1 MTEMAEPADRGVKL
15 SERIARQL
23 THTIHTGELKAGARL
38 PTEAALGE
46 RFGVSRS
53 VVREAI
59 SMLGN
64 AGLVISRRGSGSFV
78 ADKPTASLVQSLPGA
93 SLKSVLNLLELRR
106 ALEGEAAF
114 HAATR
119 RTRGQLRRMRNAMV
133 EIDEAVESGESGVEQ
148 DMGFHRAIAEASHNE
163 YFVTVLDFY
172 NRFLHQAISVTRA
185 NEARRAGFVAEV
197 VREHEALVDAI
208 AAGDAEAARQAAWWH
223 MDQAHRRLDAMPAS
237 GLDALLNH

>member
-1 MTEMAEPADRGVKL
+1 MADAAEPATRGGKL

-23 THTIHTGELKAGARL
+23 THAIHTGELSAGVRL

-46 RFGVSRS
+46 HFGVSRS

-59 SMLGN
+59 SMLRN

-78 ADKPTASLVQSLPGA
+78 AEKPTASLVQALPGD
-93 SLKSVLNLLELRR
+93 SLQSVLHILELRR

-114 HAATR
+114 HAAGR
-119 RTRGQLRRMRNAMV
+119 RTNSQLRRMRNAMV

-148 DMGFHRAIAEASHNE
+148 DMAFHRAIAEASHNE

-172 NRFLHQAISVTRA
+172 NRFLFQAISVTRA
-185 NEARRAGFVAEV
+185 NEARRASFVAEV
-197 VREHEALVDAI
+197 VKEHEALVEAI
-208 AAGDAEAARQAAWWH
+208 AAGEGEAARQAAWWH
-223 MDQAHRRLDAMPAS
+223 MDQARRRLDAMPAAFQNAS
-237 GLDALLNH
+237 APR